1 MKRNLMKEAH
11 KMTREIVNKYGD
23 VDYMTQLGLCLSFLS
38 QEGGKEMVELKGTE
52 KQVKWAEDI
61 RNRIIKVNEIFEKAI
76 EGVDMDKMAK
86 STWLDDNMYVIA
98 QTSLKNIL
106 VQEEAKFFIEN
117 FRDLKDL
124 TVDVTKPLDKR
135 LKQYITDVKN
145 PRMVRVGDI
154 LVQIE
159 FAGNRSFSDALSTAF
174 QM

>member
-11 KMTREIVNKYGD
+11 KLTKQIVSEYGD
-23 VDYMTQLGLCLSFLS
+23 VDYKTQLGLCLSFLS
-38 QEGGKEMVELKGTE
+38 QEGSKEMVELKGTE

-117 FRDLKDL
+117 FRDLKDYMIENTL
-124 TVDVTKPLDKR
+124 LYEPE
-135 LKQYITDVKN
+135 KQVKF
-145 PRMVRVGDI
+145 I
-154 LVQIE
+154 YSLVKE
-159 FAGNRSFSDALSTAF
+159 FEN
-174 QM
+174 M

>member
-38 QEGGKEMVELKGTE
+38 QEKEGNEMVELKGTE

-98 QTSLKNIL
+98 QASLKNIL
-106 VQEEAKFFIEN
+106 AQEEAKFFIEN
-117 FRDLKDL
+117 FRDLKDYMIENTL
-124 TVDVTKPLDKR
+124 LYEPK
-135 LKQYITDVKN
+135 KQVKFIWSL
-145 PRMVRVGDI
+145 VR
-154 LVQIE
+154 E
-159 FAGNRSFSDALSTAF
+159 FEN
-174 QM
+174 M

>member
-11 KMTREIVNKYGD
+11 KLTKEIKKQYPE
-23 VDYMTQLGLCLSFLS
+23 VDYRTQLGLCLSFLS

-98 QTSLKNIL
+98 QASLKNIL
-106 VQEEAKFFIEN
+106 AQEEAKFFIEN
-117 FRDLKDL
+117 FRDLKDYMIENTL
-124 TVDVTKPLDKR
+124 LYEPE
-135 LKQYITDVKN
+135 KQVKF
-145 PRMVRVGDI
+145 I
-154 LVQIE
+154 YSLVKE
-159 FAGNRSFSDALSTAF
+159 FEN
-174 QM
+174 M

>member
-11 KMTREIVNKYGD
+11 KMTREIINQYGD
-23 VDYMTQLGLCLSFLS
+23 VDYRTQLGLCLSFLS

-117 FRDLKDL
+117 FRDLKDYMIENTL
-124 TVDVTKPLDKR
+124 LYEPE
-135 LKQYITDVKN
+135 KQVKF
-145 PRMVRVGDI
+145 I
-154 LVQIE
+154 YSLVKE
-159 FAGNRSFSDALSTAF
+159 FEN
-174 QM
+174 M

>member
-98 QTSLKNIL
+98 QASLKNIL

-117 FRDLKDL
+117 FRDLKDYMIENTL
-124 TVDVTKPLDKR
+124 LYEPE
-135 LKQYITDVKN
+135 KQVKFIYSL
-145 PRMVRVGDI
+145 VR
-154 LVQIE
+154 E
-159 FAGNRSFSDALSTAF
+159 FEN
-174 QM
+174 M

>member
-11 KMTREIVNKYGD
+11 KMTKQIVSEYGD

-117 FRDLKDL
+117 FRDLKDYMIENTL
-124 TVDVTKPLDKR
+124 LYEPE
-135 LKQYITDVKN
+135 KQVKF
-145 PRMVRVGDI
+145 I
-154 LVQIE
+154 YSLVKE
-159 FAGNRSFSDALSTAF
+159 FEN
-174 QM
+174 M

>member
-11 KMTREIVNKYGD
+11 KLTKEIKKQYPE
-23 VDYMTQLGLCLSFLS
+23 VDYKTQLGLCLSFLS

-76 EGVDMDKMAK
+76 EGVDMDKMTK

-117 FRDLKDL
+117 FRDLKDYMIENTL
-124 TVDVTKPLDKR
+124 LYEPE
-135 LKQYITDVKN
+135 KQVKF
-145 PRMVRVGDI
+145 I
-154 LVQIE
+154 YSLVKE
-159 FAGNRSFSDALSTAF
+159 FEN
-174 QM
+174 M

>member
-23 VDYMTQLGLCLSFLS
+23 VDYMTQLSLCLSFLS
-38 QEGGKEMVELKGTE
+38 QKGGKEMVELKGTE

-76 EGVDMDKMAK
+76 EGVDMYKMAK

-98 QTSLKNIL
+98 QASLKNIL

-117 FRDLKDL
+117 FRGLKDYMIENTL
-124 TVDVTKPLDKR
+124 LYEPK
-135 LKQYITDVKN
+135 KQVKF
-145 PRMVRVGDI
+145 I
-154 LVQIE
+154 WSLVKE
-159 FAGNRSFSDALSTAF
+159 FEN
-174 QM
+174 M

>member
-38 QEGGKEMVELKGTE
+38 QEKGDNEMVELKGTE

-98 QTSLKNIL
+98 QVSLKNIL
-106 VQEEAKFFIEN
+106 AQEEAKFFIEN
-117 FRDLKDL
+117 FRDLKDYTIENTTDEKKRAKMKKEL
-124 TVDVTKPLDKR
+124 KR
-135 LKQYITDVKN
+135 LEKHIK
-145 PRMVRVGDI
+145 
-154 LVQIE
+154 
-159 FAGNRSFSDALSTAF
+159 
-174 QM
+174 

>member
-11 KMTREIVNKYGD
+11 KLTKEIKKQYPE
-23 VDYMTQLGLCLSFLS
+23 VDYKTQLGLCLSFLS

-98 QTSLKNIL
+98 QASLKNIL
-106 VQEEAKFFIEN
+106 AQESAKFFIDN
-117 FRDLKDL
+117 FKGLKDYMIENTML
-124 TVDVTKPLDKR
+124 YEHK
-135 LKQYITDVKN
+135 KQVEFIYA
-145 PRMVRVGDI
+145 
-154 LVQIE
+154 LVNNFENIK
-159 FAGNRSFSDALSTAF
+159 
-174 QM
+174 

>member
-1 MKRNLMKEAH
+1 MKRNLIKEAH

-117 FRDLKDL
+117 FRDLKDYMIENTL
-124 TVDVTKPLDKR
+124 LYEPE
-135 LKQYITDVKN
+135 KQVKF
-145 PRMVRVGDI
+145 I
-154 LVQIE
+154 YSLVKE
-159 FAGNRSFSDALSTAF
+159 FEN
-174 QM
+174 M

>member
-11 KMTREIVNKYGD
+11 KMTREIINQYGD
-23 VDYMTQLGLCLSFLS
+23 VDYKTQLGLCLSFLS

-117 FRDLKDL
+117 FRDLKDYMIENTL
-124 TVDVTKPLDKR
+124 LYEPE
-135 LKQYITDVKN
+135 KQVKF
-145 PRMVRVGDI
+145 I
-154 LVQIE
+154 YSLVKE
-159 FAGNRSFSDALSTAF
+159 FEN
-174 QM
+174 M

>member
-11 KMTREIVNKYGD
+11 KMTKQIVSEYGD
-23 VDYMTQLGLCLSFLS
+23 VDYKTQLGLCLSFLS

-98 QTSLKNIL
+98 QESLKNIL

-117 FRDLKDL
+117 FRNLKDYMIENTL
-124 TVDVTKPLDKR
+124 LYEPE
-135 LKQYITDVKN
+135 KQVKF
-145 PRMVRVGDI
+145 I
-154 LVQIE
+154 YSLVKE
-159 FAGNRSFSDALSTAF
+159 FEN
-174 QM
+174 M

>member
-23 VDYMTQLGLCLSFLS
+23 VDYRTQLGLCLSFLS
-38 QEGGKEMVELKGTE
+38 QEKGDNEMVELKGTE

-117 FRDLKDL
+117 FRDLKDYMIENTL
-124 TVDVTKPLDKR
+124 LYEPE
-135 LKQYITDVKN
+135 KQVKF
-145 PRMVRVGDI
+145 I
-154 LVQIE
+154 YSLVKE
-159 FAGNRSFSDALSTAF
+159 FEN
-174 QM
+174 M

>member
-11 KMTREIVNKYGD
+11 KMTKQIVSEYGD
-23 VDYMTQLGLCLSFLS
+23 VDYRTQLSLCWSFLS

-117 FRDLKDL
+117 FRDLKDYMIENTL
-124 TVDVTKPLDKR
+124 LYEPE
-135 LKQYITDVKN
+135 KQVKF
-145 PRMVRVGDI
+145 I
-154 LVQIE
+154 YSLVKE
-159 FAGNRSFSDALSTAF
+159 FEN
-174 QM
+174 M

>member
-38 QEGGKEMVELKGTE
+38 QKGGKEMVELKGTE

-117 FRDLKDL
+117 FRDLKDYMIENTL
-124 TVDVTKPLDKR
+124 LYEPE
-135 LKQYITDVKN
+135 KQVKF
-145 PRMVRVGDI
+145 I
-154 LVQIE
+154 YSLVKE
-159 FAGNRSFSDALSTAF
+159 FEN
-174 QM
+174 M

>member
-11 KMTREIVNKYGD
+11 KMTKQIVSEYGD
-23 VDYMTQLGLCLSFLS
+23 VDYRTQLSLCLSFLS

-117 FRDLKDL
+117 FRDLKDYMIENTL
-124 TVDVTKPLDKR
+124 LYEPE
-135 LKQYITDVKN
+135 KQVKF
-145 PRMVRVGDI
+145 I
-154 LVQIE
+154 YSLVKE
-159 FAGNRSFSDALSTAF
+159 FEN
-174 QM
+174 M

>member
-38 QEGGKEMVELKGTE
+38 QEGGKEMVELNGTE

-117 FRDLKDL
+117 FRDLKDYMIENTL
-124 TVDVTKPLDKR
+124 LYEPE
-135 LKQYITDVKN
+135 KQVKF
-145 PRMVRVGDI
+145 I
-154 LVQIE
+154 YSLVKE
-159 FAGNRSFSDALSTAF
+159 FEN
-174 QM
+174 M

>member
-1 MKRNLMKEAH
+1 MKKNLMKEAH
-11 KMTREIVNKYGD
+11 KLTKQIVSEYGD

-117 FRDLKDL
+117 FRDLKDYMIENTL
-124 TVDVTKPLDKR
+124 LYEPE
-135 LKQYITDVKN
+135 KQVKF
-145 PRMVRVGDI
+145 I
-154 LVQIE
+154 YSLVKE
-159 FAGNRSFSDALSTAF
+159 FEN
-174 QM
+174 M

>member
-11 KMTREIVNKYGD
+11 KMTKQIVSEYGD
-23 VDYMTQLGLCLSFLS
+23 VDYITQLGLCLSFLS

-52 KQVKWAEDI
+52 KQAKWADDI

-117 FRDLKDL
+117 FRDLKDYMIENTL
-124 TVDVTKPLDKR
+124 LYEPE
-135 LKQYITDVKN
+135 KQVKF
-145 PRMVRVGDI
+145 I
-154 LVQIE
+154 YSLVKE
-159 FAGNRSFSDALSTAF
+159 FEN
-174 QM
+174 M

>member
-11 KMTREIVNKYGD
+11 KMTREIKEKYPE
-23 VDYMTQLGLCLSFLS
+23 VDYQAQLGLCLSFLS

-117 FRDLKDL
+117 FRDLKDYMIENTL
-124 TVDVTKPLDKR
+124 LYEPE
-135 LKQYITDVKN
+135 KQVKF
-145 PRMVRVGDI
+145 I
-154 LVQIE
+154 YSLVKE
-159 FAGNRSFSDALSTAF
+159 FEN
-174 QM
+174 M

>member
-52 KQVKWAEDI
+52 KQVKWAKDI

-117 FRDLKDL
+117 FRDLKDYMIENTL
-124 TVDVTKPLDKR
+124 LYEPE
-135 LKQYITDVKN
+135 KQVKF
-145 PRMVRVGDI
+145 I
-154 LVQIE
+154 YSLVKE
-159 FAGNRSFSDALSTAF
+159 FEN
-174 QM
+174 M

>member
-38 QEGGKEMVELKGTE
+38 QEKGDNEMVELKGTE
-52 KQVKWAEDI
+52 KQVKWAKDI

-117 FRDLKDL
+117 FRDLKDYMIENTL
-124 TVDVTKPLDKR
+124 LYEPE
-135 LKQYITDVKN
+135 KQVKF
-145 PRMVRVGDI
+145 I
-154 LVQIE
+154 YSLVKE
-159 FAGNRSFSDALSTAF
+159 FEN
-174 QM
+174 M